1 MPKEAFE
8 TYISKIF
15 LFISTPGAN
24 HILCLYAVGPFSYLL
39 FSFRGLTNQLEGKIT
54 GAKAGKTKLDTH
66 RLNLCKSEVVSYIV
80 FYCTEISIHELKLF
94 ELTF

>member
-8 TYISKIF
+8 IYISQKQYSNKN
-15 LFISTPGAN
+15 LFICFNSGGQTYYAYMPGVHSVAT
-24 HILCLYAVGPFSYLL
+24 CYLL

-66 RLNLCKSEVVSYIV
+66 RLNLCKSEVVSYVV
-80 FYCTEISIHELKLF
+80 FY
-94 ELTF
+94 